1 MRTRRSRASRAWVG
15 ALVVVLA
22 LALVDCTPQK
32 RRTRRKPEAT
42 AVPSVTPR
50 PARTRVPAPSPSRT
64 PAPVRDTT
72 RDPLTS
78 MVTVN
83 TSSRDASSLK
93 LADRARAELDVG
105 TTDEAFELLDTAI
118 EASPRLAPPYVL
130 RARAFLAEGNTQAA
144 REDLDKAAALP
155 APTAWVAET
164 AALRGAVFEAEGN
177 RTEAI
182 AAYRRALRISPA
194 NATAKEALKR
204 LTEGTP

>member
-1 MRTRRSRASRAWVG
+1 MTTGVTARSRWMVR

-42 AVPSVTPR
+42 PVPSVTPR
-50 PARTRVPAPSPSRT
+50 PGKTRAPAPTPTRT
-64 PAPVRDTT
+64 AAPERDTT
-72 RDPLTS
+72 REPLTR

-83 TSSRDASSLK
+83 TSSRDAASLK
-93 LADRARAELDVG
+93 LADRARAELDSG
-105 TTDEAFELLDTAI
+105 TTDEAVELLDTAI
-118 EASPRLAPPYVL
+118 DASPKLAPPYVL
-130 RARAFLAEGNTQAA
+130 RARAFLAEGNTDAA
-144 REDLDKAAALP
+144 RADLDKAAALP

-164 AALRGAVFEAEGN
+164 AAVRGAVFEAEGN

-194 NATAKEALKR
+194 NITAKEALKR
-204 LTEGTP
+204 LTESTQ